1 MGNMQ
6 SAVVYDDGIKNDNEA
21 YNDNIVEK
29 PNRYSYTSFEDVP
42 LIIGAEQLAAILGIS
57 RSGAYQLLRRK
68 DFPTVHIG
76 KRMIVPRDLLIK
88 WLEAQ
93 AAS

>member
-1 MGNMQ
+1 MDNIQ
-6 SAVVYDDGIKNDNEA
+6 PAAVYGEINKDNEVYDD
-21 YNDNIVEK
+21 NIVK
-29 PNRYSYTSFEDVP
+29 NPNRYNYTSFEEVP
-42 LIIGAEQLAAILGIS
+42 LVIGAEQLSAVLGIS

-68 DFPTVHIG
+68 GFPTVHIG

-88 WLEAQ
+88 WLEEQ

>member
-1 MGNMQ
+1 MDNIQ
-6 SAVVYDDGIKNDNEA
+6 PVCNEISKANEVYDDSIARN
-21 YNDNIVEK
+21 
-29 PNRYSYTSFEDVP
+29 PNRYNYTSFDEVP
-42 LIIGAEQLAAILGIS
+42 LVIGAEQLAAILGIS